1 MAPIIVDIYTD
12 GACSGNPGPG
22 GWGIVIICNDRKKEI
37 YGGEKETTNNR
48 MEMTAAIK
56 ALEALSHPSH
66 VRLYT
71 DSIYLRNGITQ
82 WIERWKK
89 NGWKTADNKKVKNV
103 DLWRHL
109 ESAAG
114 RHEIKWQWI
123 KGHSGHPENDRADKL
138 ARTGIQEM
146 S

>member
-138 ARTGIQEM
+138 ARTGIREM

>member
-48 MEMTAAIK
+48 MEITAAIK

-71 DSIYLRNGITQ
+71 DSTYLRNGITQ

>member
-1 MAPIIVDIYTD
+1 MSSIAGPARQVPLKNPI
-12 GACSGNPGPG
+12 S
-22 GWGIVIICNDRKKEI
+22 
-37 YGGEKETTNNR
+37 TNNR

-109 ESAAG
+109 ESVAG